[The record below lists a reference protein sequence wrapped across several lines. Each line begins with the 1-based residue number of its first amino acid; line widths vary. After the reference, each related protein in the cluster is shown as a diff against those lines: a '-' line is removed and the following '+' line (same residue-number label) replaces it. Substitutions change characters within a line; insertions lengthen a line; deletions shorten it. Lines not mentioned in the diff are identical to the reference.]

1 MSVAEVR
8 AYELSLL
15 RVRELTKEDGPREE
29 CGKDLRKGV
38 SETFCGRKSS
48 GCLIAVMPCLQI
60 GSIRPMFASE
70 SLTEVMLFLWFLLE
84 IFPGLQHVVYDFV
97 FSQLQVFISATVPP
111 HVIFPS
117 KFRVFVGAS
126 LKGATNMVVDPMKW

>member
-1 MSVAEVR
+1 
-8 AYELSLL
+8 
-15 RVRELTKEDGPREE
+15 
-29 CGKDLRKGV
+29 
-38 SETFCGRKSS
+38 
-48 GCLIAVMPCLQI
+48 MPCLQI